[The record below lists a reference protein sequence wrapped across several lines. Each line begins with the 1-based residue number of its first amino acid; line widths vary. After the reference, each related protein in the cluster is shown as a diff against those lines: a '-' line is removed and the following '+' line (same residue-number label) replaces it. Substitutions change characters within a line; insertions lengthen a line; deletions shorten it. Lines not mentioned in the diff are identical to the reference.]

1 MIFNADCWI
10 PFHYINQKLNPSP
23 EAKVE
28 LGKPLD
34 TTHSKERWIS
44 TSTGAM
50 VVFLSKIYIFFQSQS
65 VKLPLQSSR
74 FQAIKKYFKK
84 RIEKGL

>member
-1 MIFNADCWI
+1 MRIVGFLSIILIRNL
-10 PFHYINQKLNPSP
+10 YPSP

-50 VVFLSKIYIFFQSQS
+50 VVFFVQDLYFFQSQS
-65 VKLPLQSSR
+65 VKLPLQPSR
-74 FQAIKKYFKK
+74 FQWIKKYFKK
-84 RIEKGL
+84 RLKRGL